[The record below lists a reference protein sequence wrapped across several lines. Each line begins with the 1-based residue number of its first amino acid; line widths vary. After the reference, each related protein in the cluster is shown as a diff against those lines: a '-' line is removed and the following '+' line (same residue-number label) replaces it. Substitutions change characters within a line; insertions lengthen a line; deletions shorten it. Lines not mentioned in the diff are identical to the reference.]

1 MSIIIINGNEIRA
14 REGANLLWTALDNGF
29 FVPNLCAIRGIE
41 RAAASCRLCY
51 VEIEG
56 EKAPVPACV
65 QSIRDGMTVQLDT
78 PDVARLRN
86 TAFEFLMSHHHLECH
101 ICPKHKH
108 CALQD
113 IASHIGAKLSP
124 HRVRKIARD
133 LPVDSSHPRIRFD
146 PNKCVLCG
154 RCVYVCQ
161 EQGSGTLDFSFRS
174 IETRVSTFA
183 NTPLGETN
191 CNSCLA
197 CAAVCPVGSLTLKP
211 SA

>member
-1 MSIIIINGNEIRA
+1 MSIIKINRNEITA

-29 FVPNLCAIRGIE
+29 FIPNLCAIRNVK
-41 RAAASCRLCY
+41 RPAASCRLCY

-56 EKAPVPACV
+56 EKAPVSACV

-78 PDVARLRN
+78 PGVARLRN
-86 TAFEFLMSHHHLECH
+86 TAFELLMSHHRLECH
-101 ICPKHKH
+101 ICPKHKQ

-113 IASHIGAKLSP
+113 IASHIKAKLKP
-124 HRVRKIARD
+124 HRVRKIVRD
-133 LPVDSSHPRIRFD
+133 LPVDSSHPRIRYD

-174 IETRVSTFA
+174 IDTLVSTFA
-183 NTPLGETN
+183 GMPLGEAD

-197 CAAVCPVGSLTLKP
+197 CVAVCPVGSLTLKP
-211 SA
+211 SV